1 MLCFAKLMGPNCTV
15 FSTGTSLSHV
25 LKIITTKRHQHSR
38 LLGLKEAASAPSS
51 LPAVFAHGHC
61 FLARLTGWSLVWI
74 SNLSLHRLLAFSP
87 RAGVSYTS
95 QISIICEFH
104 HTLYPA
110 SPSSLTVMLSIMAG
124 EGRAALSSEGHGH
137 QCQELSVCSGDGD
150 SIF

>member
-1 MLCFAKLMGPNCTV
+1 MLCFAKLMGPICTV
-15 FSTGTSLSHV
+15 FSTGTSFLTCWRLSPRAAST
-25 LKIITTKRHQHSR
+25 LR

-95 QISIICEFH
+95 QISIICEFSS
-104 HTLYPA
+104 HTLSA